1 MPLHPLGQ
9 LWRTHQAELYRDL
22 SEVRGADR
30 LLVTICRSGQ
40 TAEHGDDLHHKRPP
54 VAAIGIGAGDRRLT
68 GALSPSSLTESAGG
82 KDAIVYRAGFSNVA
96 GSLAFRL

>member
-1 MPLHPLGQ
+1 MPHLRPSTELTWPLA
-9 LWRTHQAELYRDL
+9 LR
-22 SEVRGADR
+22 
-30 LLVTICRSGQ
+30 Q
-40 TAEHGDDLHHKRPP
+40 TSAGTKAPPAKHGDDLHHKRPP